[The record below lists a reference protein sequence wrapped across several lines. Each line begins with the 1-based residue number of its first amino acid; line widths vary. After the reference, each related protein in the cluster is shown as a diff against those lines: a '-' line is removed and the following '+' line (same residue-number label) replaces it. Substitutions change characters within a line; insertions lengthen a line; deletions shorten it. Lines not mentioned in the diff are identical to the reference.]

1 MPLPLLIGSN
11 NPGKLSE
18 IHDLLADLLPQVRW
32 QRGESLFLPQDLGL
46 DLDVVEDGDTYAENA
61 ARKALAFCQQSA
73 MITLADDS
81 GLEVVALKGAPGLHS
96 ARFAPPDLPAGQPL
110 TSPIRRAYLL
120 RRLAE
125 TGAPRPWAARFVCTV
140 ALALPP
146 ARPGAD
152 IALSYHVGCC
162 PGEIIPEE
170 RGEGGFGY
178 DPIFLLPEEGLT
190 MAEISAAR
198 KNQLSHRALAVRAA
212 LPALRTALGL

>member
-46 DLDVVEDGDTYAENA
+46 DLDVVEDGHTYAENA
-61 ARKALAFCQQSA
+61 ARKALAFCQPSA

-81 GLEVVALKGAPGLHS
+81 GLEVAALEGAPGLHS

-125 TGAPRPWAARFVCTV
+125 TGAPAPGPRALCARWPWRFRPLIPARKSPCPTMWAA
-140 ALALPP
+140 
-146 ARPGAD
+146 ARAKSSPK
-152 IALSYHVGCC
+152 
-162 PGEIIPEE
+162 
-170 RGEGGFGY
+170 
-178 DPIFLLPEEGLT
+178 
-190 MAEISAAR
+190 SAG
-198 KNQLSHRALAVRAA
+198 RAA
-212 LPALRTALGL
+212 LATTPSSCCPKRA